1 MKLPPLKYV
10 LPLLGIAGLGY
21 AILFTT
27 VLARPDPPQPNQL
40 AMPAESPYPATVSG
54 SGLVEAN
61 TRNVAVSSFESG
73 VVVEVDVVEGE
84 RVVAGEPLFSL
95 DRRLAAAQ
103 LAQAE
108 RDRDATEAQIRE
120 AEALLADRE
129 DQYRRVKGLERGVT
143 VTEDRL
149 MRAQFALQIARAA
162 QISTKAQAEAAAAKV
177 ETARVA
183 LDRLTVRA
191 PVSGRVL
198 KVHIR
203 PGEYIAPGSSA
214 DPPVLLGG
222 DRPLHIRVQID
233 ENDVWRL
240 SPEAPAEAVV
250 RGNRDLRFPLTF
262 VRVEP
267 YVMPKR
273 SLTGDATERI
283 DTRVLEIIYQFDP
296 GDAPIFIGQQMD
308 VFIDA
313 TERDAD
319 TSPASPVAP
328 VSPGPTAGKERDP
341 RSLVR

>member
-1 MKLPPLKYV
+1 MRLPPLRVV
-10 LPLLGIAGLGY
+10 LPLLAIAGLGY
-21 AILFTT
+21 AILYST
-27 VLARPDPPQPNQL
+27 VLAHPDPPQPNQL

-73 VVVEVDVVEGE
+73 VVAAVNVVEGQE
-84 RVVAGEPLFSL
+84 VRAGEPLFSL
-95 DRRLAAAQ
+95 DRRLAVAQ

-108 RDRDATEAQIRE
+108 RDVVTADARVRE
-120 AEALLADRE
+120 AEALIADRQ
-129 DQYRRVKGLERGVT
+129 DQYDRVKGLRAGVT

-149 MRAQFALQIARAA
+149 MRARFALQIARAA
-162 QISTKAQAEAAAAKV
+162 QISAKAQADAATAQV
-177 ETARVA
+177 ETARVT

-198 KVHIR
+198 KVNIR

-240 SPEAPAEAVV
+240 RPNAPAEAVI
-250 RGNRDLRFPLTF
+250 RGNRDMRFPLTF
-262 VRVEP
+262 VRIEP

-283 DTRVLEIIYQFDP
+283 DTRVLEIIYRFDP
-296 GDAPIFIGQQMD
+296 GTAPVYIGQQMD

-313 TERDAD
+313 AN
-319 TSPASPVAP
+319 
-328 VSPGPTAGKERDP
+328 GDP
-341 RSLVR
+341 RAPAAESLPQANFSAQHAH

>member
-1 MKLPPLKYV
+1 MRLPPLRIV
-10 LPLLGIAGLGY
+10 LPLLAIAGLGY
-21 AILFTT
+21 AILYTT
-27 VLARPDPPQPNQL
+27 LLARPDPPQPNQL

-54 SGLVEAN
+54 SGLIEAN

-73 VVVEVDVVEGE
+73 VVAAVNVVEGQE
-84 RVVAGEPLFSL
+84 VKTGEPLFGL
-95 DRRLAAAQ
+95 DRRLAVAQ

-108 RDRDATEAQIRE
+108 RDVATAEARIRE
-120 AEALLADRE
+120 ADALIADRQ
-129 DQYRRVKGLERGVT
+129 DQYDRVKGLERGVT

-149 MRAQFALQIARAA
+149 MRARFALQIARAA
-162 QISTKAQAEAAAAKV
+162 QISAKAQADAATAQV
-177 ETARVA
+177 ETARVT

-198 KVHIR
+198 KVNIR

-222 DRPLHIRVQID
+222 DRPLHVRVQID

-240 SPEAPAEAVV
+240 RPDAPAEAVV
-250 RGNRDLRFPLTF
+250 RGNRDMRFPLTF

-283 DTRVLEIIYQFDP
+283 DTRVLEIVYQFDP
-296 GDAPIFIGQQMD
+296 GDAPVYIGQQVD

-313 TERDAD
+313 TGGR
-319 TSPASPVAP
+319 SPATTGARSP
-328 VSPGPTAGKERDP
+328 
-341 RSLVR
+341 

>member
-1 MKLPPLKYV
+1 MRLPPLKYV

-21 AILFTT
+21 AIVFTT

-73 VVVEVDVVEGE
+73 VVAAVNVVEGQQ
-84 RVVAGEPLFSL
+84 VQAGEPLFSL

-108 RDRDATEAQIRE
+108 RDHASTAAQINE
-120 AEALLADRE
+120 ADALLADRE

-162 QISTKAQAEAAAAKV
+162 QISAKAHADAAATTV
-177 ETARVA
+177 ETARVT

-198 KVHIR
+198 KVHVR
-203 PGEYIAPGSSA
+203 PGEYIAPAGSA
-214 DPPVLLGG
+214 EPPVLLGG
-222 DRPLHIRVQID
+222 DRPLHIRVQVD

-250 RGNRDLRFPLTF
+250 RGNRDLRFPLNF
-262 VRVEP
+262 VRIEP

-283 DTRVLEIIYQFDP
+283 DTRVLEIVYRFDP

-313 TERDAD
+313 RPRDAG
-319 TSPASPVAP
+319 AP
-328 VSPGPTAGKERDP
+328 LAAPGQDAGKKRGPT
-341 RSLVR
+341 SLVR